1 MHAANT
7 ALNCLVASTLTL
19 LGALLGAAG
28 TAAAADLGGPSA
40 LEKTPPPTSQGWI
53 LSFTPYGWLAGL
65 NGHTTVRGRTTDI
78 DADPI
83 EVLDHLRGVPL
94 MSYLEARSGP
104 LALYGDLIYAPIGA
118 GASTA
123 RTVGALTVDAA
134 LGVDVRETIA
144 EVGATYEIA
153 KWRTGGPL
161 GFGTGP
167 TALDVLA
174 GARYWRQDVD
184 IRLALAGTL
193 NLAGLSLSGSRA
205 FARSGTVEW
214 VDPLVGLRL
223 RHQLAPGQEL
233 VLRGDVGGFDAGS
246 TFSWNVLA
254 AYSWQIA
261 THAGVTYSGLLGYRA
276 LSVDFT
282 KDSGIARFEYDVI
295 QHGPLLGFTASF

>member
-1 MHAANT
+1 MRAANS
-7 ALNCLVASTLTL
+7 AFNCLVAATLTL
-19 LGALLGAAG
+19 LGPLLGAAG

-40 LEKTPPPTSQGWI
+40 LEETPRPTSAWS
-53 LSFTPYGWLAGL
+53 LSFTPYSWLAGL
-65 NGHTTVRGRTTDI
+65 NGHTTAKGRTTDI

-83 EVLDHLRGVPL
+83 EVLDHLDGVPW
-94 MSYLEARSGP
+94 MSYVEARSGP
-104 LALYGDLIYAPIGA
+104 LALYGDIIYAPIGA
-118 GASTA
+118 DAG
-123 RTVGALTVDAA
+123 RTRTFGGLTISGALD
-134 LGVDVRETIA
+134 VDVRETIA
-144 EVGATYEIA
+144 EAGAAYEIA

-174 GARYWRQDVD
+174 GARYWRQEVD
-184 IRLALAGTL
+184 IRLALTATL
-193 NLAGLSLSGSRA
+193 DLAGLSVSGSRA

-261 THAGVTYSGLLGYRA
+261 TYGGVTYSGILGYRA
-276 LSVDFT
+276 LSVDFE
-282 KDSGIARFEYDVI
+282 KGSGLTRFEYDVI